1 MDGQKININKFMNL
15 KVLHL
20 NVERNKHTTEVAKLL
35 EEKNPDVVCFAE
47 AMGKDIDLFVNKFG
61 YNFVF
66 SPRLILENDN
76 DRDEEGVVIL
86 SKYKILNAEKHFYGD
101 GEPGKMPVHTIE
113 HTIVKDNVRPKNR
126 FFDNYTFLN
135 LLLELPDKKKI
146 NIATTHFPVVD
157 HFLPGEKDHEL
168 KNLQNIDDL
177 EHTKIYLDKIISLIR
192 NIKGPLVFTADMNSA
207 RGEYFYDSLAIELVD
222 RVPLSL
228 KSSLDSKL
236 HRVKHV
242 ELMVDAFMTTPDIS
256 VESFEVIEEVSDH
269 KAFFVV
275 LNVL

>member
-1 MDGQKININKFMNL
+1 MNL
-15 KVLHL
+15 KILHL
-20 NVERNKHTTEVAKLL
+20 NVERNRHTTEVIKLL
-35 EEKNPDVVCFAE
+35 EEKNPDVICFVE
-47 AMGKDIDLFVNKFG
+47 AMEKDIDLFVNKFG

-66 SPRLILENDN
+66 SPRCILEDN
-76 DRDEEGVVIL
+76 IGTEKEGVVIL
-86 SKYKILNAEKHFYGD
+86 SKYKILNTEKHFYGD
-101 GEPGKMPVHTIE
+101 GEPGVPPIHKIE
-113 HTIVKDNVRPKNR
+113 DVFVKDNIRPKNR

-135 LLLELPDKKKI
+135 LLLELPDKKMI
-146 NIATTHFPVVD
+146 NIASTHFPVVD

-192 NIKGPLVFTADMNSA
+192 DIKGPLVFTADMNSA

-222 RVPLSL
+222 QVPLSL

-256 VESFEVIEEVSDH
+256 VESFEIIEEVSDH

-275 LNVL
+275 LNIL